1 MGFGDHQLSFG
12 FVCLFIFVR
21 IPGKKYLSLYAT
33 CWFILDLA
41 VGMVACARVSDVDI
55 MVQFVCSWVG
65 FLYIIGGGSKALF
78 WVGIIGAGLEGM
90 DE

>member
-1 MGFGDHQLSFG
+1 
-12 FVCLFIFVR
+12 
-21 IPGKKYLSLYAT
+21 
-33 CWFILDLA
+33 
-41 VGMVACARVSDVDI
+41 MVACARVSDVDI

-90 DE
+90 DG

>member
-1 MGFGDHQLSFG
+1 MG
-12 FVCLFIFVR
+12 R
-21 IPGKKYLSLYAT
+21 
-33 CWFILDLA
+33 
-41 VGMVACARVSDVDI
+41 
-55 MVQFVCSWVG
+55 